1 MKIQRYS
8 RTGKKRKKR
17 AKIGRILPNV
27 NVPQSKQGEQM
38 KAFEPEYYPYFF
50 KTSDGFYCCIT
61 DRNSLIQ
68 ISGTQAK
75 NSFLIENFQSRQK
88 VLKIFKRPKT
98 EIAAEEFRN
107 HMQQKFLSFWN
118 SVPGI
123 KNAKMLITSKIQ
135 KK

>member
-1 MKIQRYS
+1 
-8 RTGKKRKKR
+8 
-17 AKIGRILPNV
+17 
-27 NVPQSKQGEQM
+27 M

-50 KTSDGFYCCIT
+50 KTSYGFYCCIT
-61 DRNSLIQ
+61 DRSSLIQ

-98 EIAAEEFRN
+98 EITAEEFRN
-107 HMQQKFLSFWN
+107 HMQQKFFGFWN

-123 KNAKMLITSKIQ
+123 KNAKMLPTNKVQKI
-135 KK
+135 